1 MRLWALIERHWRKLI
16 DVFGEIVDAYTMN
29 ESVKDETTVR
39 MCMKEEPPYW
49 TIKN

>member
-1 MRLWALIERHWRKLI
+1 MRLWAFNWTSLTQTI

-39 MCMKEEPPYW
+39 IVWRKSRLIEQ
-49 TIKN
+49 